1 MMVDTGTAPAPALQ
15 PLPELLRE
23 PAPERPQLLV
33 DYLQRLGVMGGAPS
47 HALLERLMQRHLA
60 AFPFASV
67 GVRLGNELPLDLPQ
81 LFERLVVR
89 QRGGYCFEQNRLL
102 QEMLDELGLD
112 ALTWYRYLAEYGA
125 LAPEQLR
132 RLRKL
137 EVENQRLRR
146 AVSEL
151 MLDKLAL
158 EEAAWSR
165 VDAGSAV

>member
-1 MMVDTGTAPAPALQ
+1 MNMMMTGRRDPDASEIQALLDTG
-15 PLPELLRE
+15 R
-23 PAPERPQLLV
+23 R
-33 DYLQRLGVMGGAPS
+33 LQR
-47 HALLERLMQRHLA
+47 E
-60 AFPFASV
+60 
-67 GVRLGNELPLDLPQ
+67 
-81 LFERLVVR
+81 
-89 QRGGYCFEQNRLL
+89 GYTRD
-102 QEMLDELGLD
+102 EMLDELGLD

-158 EEAAWSR
+158 EEATWSR
-165 VDAGSAV
+165 ADTISAA

>member
-1 MMVDTGTAPAPALQ
+1 MNMMMTRLRDPDASQIQALLDTG
-15 PLPELLRE
+15 R
-23 PAPERPQLLV
+23 R
-33 DYLQRLGVMGGAPS
+33 LQR
-47 HALLERLMQRHLA
+47 E
-60 AFPFASV
+60 
-67 GVRLGNELPLDLPQ
+67 
-81 LFERLVVR
+81 
-89 QRGGYCFEQNRLL
+89 GYTRD
-102 QEMLDELGLD
+102 EMLDELGLD

-165 VDAGSAV
+165 VDAAPAA

>member
-1 MMVDTGTAPAPALQ
+1 MNMMMTGRRDPDASDIQALLDTG
-15 PLPELLRE
+15 R
-23 PAPERPQLLV
+23 R
-33 DYLQRLGVMGGAPS
+33 LQR
-47 HALLERLMQRHLA
+47 E
-60 AFPFASV
+60 
-67 GVRLGNELPLDLPQ
+67 
-81 LFERLVVR
+81 
-89 QRGGYCFEQNRLL
+89 GYTRD
-102 QEMLDELGLD
+102 EMLDELGLD

-165 VDAGSAV
+165 ADAGSAA

>member
-1 MMVDTGTAPAPALQ
+1 MTMMMTRLRDPDASEIQ
-15 PLPELLRE
+15 SLLAMGR
-23 PAPERPQLLV
+23 R
-33 DYLQRLGVMGGAPS
+33 LQR
-47 HALLERLMQRHLA
+47 E
-60 AFPFASV
+60 
-67 GVRLGNELPLDLPQ
+67 
-81 LFERLVVR
+81 
-89 QRGGYCFEQNRLL
+89 GYTCD
-102 QEMLDELGLD
+102 EMLDHLGLD
-112 ALTWYRYLAEYGA
+112 ALTWYRYVADYGA

-165 VDAGSAV
+165 ADAGAAA

>member
-1 MMVDTGTAPAPALQ
+1 MTMMMTRLRDPDAGEIQSLLATGQ
-15 PLPELLRE
+15 R
-23 PAPERPQLLV
+23 
-33 DYLQRLGVMGGAPS
+33 LQR
-47 HALLERLMQRHLA
+47 E
-60 AFPFASV
+60 
-67 GVRLGNELPLDLPQ
+67 
-81 LFERLVVR
+81 
-89 QRGGYCFEQNRLL
+89 GYTRD
-102 QEMLDELGLD
+102 EMLDHLGLD
-112 ALTWYRYLAEYGA
+112 ALTWYRYVAEYGA

-165 VDAGSAV
+165 ADARSAP

>member
-1 MMVDTGTAPAPALQ
+1 MNMMMTG
-15 PLPELLRE
+15 LRDPDPSDIQARLE
-23 PAPERPQLLV
+23 AGRR
-33 DYLQRLGVMGGAPS
+33 LQR
-47 HALLERLMQRHLA
+47 E
-60 AFPFASV
+60 
-67 GVRLGNELPLDLPQ
+67 
-81 LFERLVVR
+81 
-89 QRGGYCFEQNRLL
+89 GYTRD
-102 QEMLDELGLD
+102 EMLDELGLD

-165 VDAGSAV
+165 EDAASAA

>member
-1 MMVDTGTAPAPALQ
+1 MNMMMTGLCNPDASEIQSLLDTG
-15 PLPELLRE
+15 R
-23 PAPERPQLLV
+23 R
-33 DYLQRLGVMGGAPS
+33 LQR
-47 HALLERLMQRHLA
+47 E
-60 AFPFASV
+60 
-67 GVRLGNELPLDLPQ
+67 
-81 LFERLVVR
+81 
-89 QRGGYCFEQNRLL
+89 GYTRD
-102 QEMLDELGLD
+102 EMLDELGLD

-137 EVENQRLRR
+137 EVENLRLRR

-165 VDAGSAV
+165 ADTGSAA

>member
-1 MMVDTGTAPAPALQ
+1 MNMMMIGLRTPDASEIQSLLDTG
-15 PLPELLRE
+15 R
-23 PAPERPQLLV
+23 R
-33 DYLQRLGVMGGAPS
+33 LQR
-47 HALLERLMQRHLA
+47 E
-60 AFPFASV
+60 
-67 GVRLGNELPLDLPQ
+67 
-81 LFERLVVR
+81 
-89 QRGGYCFEQNRLL
+89 GYTRD
-102 QEMLDELGLD
+102 EMLDELGLD

-137 EVENQRLRR
+137 EVENLRLRR

-165 VDAGSAV
+165 ATPTSAV

>member
-1 MMVDTGTAPAPALQ
+1 MNMMMTGLRDPDASQIQALLDTGRRLK
-15 PLPELLRE
+15 RE
-23 PAPERPQLLV
+23 
-33 DYLQRLGVMGGAPS
+33 
-47 HALLERLMQRHLA
+47 
-60 AFPFASV
+60 
-67 GVRLGNELPLDLPQ
+67 
-81 LFERLVVR
+81 
-89 QRGGYCFEQNRLL
+89 GYTQD
-102 QEMLDELGLD
+102 EMLDQLGLD
-112 ALTWYRYLAEYGA
+112 ALTWYRYMAEYGA

-165 VDAGSAV
+165 ADAGSAA

>member
-1 MMVDTGTAPAPALQ
+1 MNMMMTR
-15 PLPELLRE
+15 LRE
-23 PAPERPQLLV
+23 PHASEIESLLETGRR
-33 DYLQRLGVMGGAPS
+33 LQREGYTMDEV
-47 HALLERLMQRHLA
+47 
-60 AFPFASV
+60 
-67 GVRLGNELPLDLPQ
+67 LDQ
-81 LFERLVVR
+81 
-89 QRGGYCFEQNRLL
+89 
-102 QEMLDELGLD
+102 LGLD
-112 ALTWYRYLAEYGA
+112 ALTWYRYVAEYGA

-165 VDAGSAV
+165 AGAASAA

>member
-1 MMVDTGTAPAPALQ
+1 MTMMMTRLRDPDASEIQ
-15 PLPELLRE
+15 SLLAMGR
-23 PAPERPQLLV
+23 R
-33 DYLQRLGVMGGAPS
+33 LQR
-47 HALLERLMQRHLA
+47 E
-60 AFPFASV
+60 
-67 GVRLGNELPLDLPQ
+67 
-81 LFERLVVR
+81 
-89 QRGGYCFEQNRLL
+89 GYTCD
-102 QEMLDELGLD
+102 EMLDHLGLD
-112 ALTWYRYLAEYGA
+112 ALTWYRYVADYGA

-165 VDAGSAV
+165 PDAGAAA

>member
-1 MMVDTGTAPAPALQ
+1 MNMMMTGLRDPDASEIQAL
-15 PLPELLRE
+15 LDRG
-23 PAPERPQLLV
+23 RR
-33 DYLQRLGVMGGAPS
+33 LQR
-47 HALLERLMQRHLA
+47 E
-60 AFPFASV
+60 
-67 GVRLGNELPLDLPQ
+67 
-81 LFERLVVR
+81 
-89 QRGGYCFEQNRLL
+89 GYTRD
-102 QEMLDELGLD
+102 EMLDELGLD
-112 ALTWYRYLAEYGA
+112 ALTWYRFNAEYGA

-165 VDAGSAV
+165 ADAGSAV

>member
-1 MMVDTGTAPAPALQ
+1 MTMMMTRLRDPDASEIQ
-15 PLPELLRE
+15 SLLEMGGR
-23 PAPERPQLLV
+23 
-33 DYLQRLGVMGGAPS
+33 LQR
-47 HALLERLMQRHLA
+47 E
-60 AFPFASV
+60 
-67 GVRLGNELPLDLPQ
+67 
-81 LFERLVVR
+81 
-89 QRGGYCFEQNRLL
+89 GYTCD
-102 QEMLDELGLD
+102 EMLDNLGLD
-112 ALTWYRYLAEYGA
+112 ALTWYRYVADYGA

-165 VDAGSAV
+165 ADAGAAA

>member
-1 MMVDTGTAPAPALQ
+1 MNMMMTGLRNPDASEIQFLLDTG
-15 PLPELLRE
+15 R
-23 PAPERPQLLV
+23 R
-33 DYLQRLGVMGGAPS
+33 LQR
-47 HALLERLMQRHLA
+47 E
-60 AFPFASV
+60 
-67 GVRLGNELPLDLPQ
+67 
-81 LFERLVVR
+81 
-89 QRGGYCFEQNRLL
+89 GYTRD
-102 QEMLDELGLD
+102 EMLDELGLD

-137 EVENQRLRR
+137 EVENLRLRR

-165 VDAGSAV
+165 ADAGSAA

>member
-1 MMVDTGTAPAPALQ
+1 MTMMMTRLRDPDAGEIQSLLATGQ
-15 PLPELLRE
+15 R
-23 PAPERPQLLV
+23 
-33 DYLQRLGVMGGAPS
+33 LQR
-47 HALLERLMQRHLA
+47 E
-60 AFPFASV
+60 
-67 GVRLGNELPLDLPQ
+67 
-81 LFERLVVR
+81 
-89 QRGGYCFEQNRLL
+89 GYTRD
-102 QEMLDELGLD
+102 EMLDHLGLD
-112 ALTWYRYLAEYGA
+112 ALTWYRYVAEYGA

-165 VDAGSAV
+165 ATPTSAV